1 MSVNDGSLHEA
12 EEVAVEEWH
21 AVDVAA
27 VEVMVDLDRLLAAV
41 ETAADDDGFFFAF
54 ETET

>member
-1 MSVNDGSLHEA
+1 MNDGSLHEA
-12 EEVAVEEWH
+12 EEVAVEECH
-21 AVDVAA
+21 AVEVAA